1 MTNQIRQ
8 PVVVVLGHVDSGK
21 TSLLDKIRGTAVQ
34 AREVGGMTQH
44 IGASFFPIETLKQI
58 CGPLLA
64 SFKAEIRLPGLL
76 VIDTP
81 GHEVF
86 ANLRSRG
93 GSAADLAILVID
105 ILKGFEVQTYESV
118 EILRSRKVPFV
129 VALNKIDLIPG
140 WRSGNTP
147 YFTNSLKIQDDS
159 VIKELDEKIYNV
171 VGSFSRLNFKS
182 EAFYRVRDFTKEIAI
197 VPVSAKTGE
206 GIPELMAILIGLAQ
220 QYLTKRLT
228 LTSKLARG
236 ITLEVKEEMG
246 LGYTANVILLDG
258 TLKVGDTVVLGKR
271 DGAVVTKVK
280 ALFMPKPLDEMRD
293 PRDKFT
299 PVEFVSAAAG
309 VKLITQ
315 DLEGVLAG
323 TPLFGVETSND
334 IKEAIKSIESEVK
347 RVFINTDNI
356 GVIVK
361 ADTLGSL
368 EAIVEML
375 KRRNVPIR
383 IADIGP
389 VTRRDIIEASTVA
402 KVDPYLGVVLTFGV
416 KLLPDAEDEA
426 AKYNIRVFSDPI
438 VYNLI
443 QSYLDWVTKEK
454 EAAERLEFM
463 KLTPPCKFRIL
474 KGYVFRR
481 SNPAIFGIE
490 VLYGRL
496 KQKVTVMNE
505 NGKTIGTVHQIQDKG
520 ENINEAYA
528 GSQVAISMMEPI
540 VGRQIHEGEILY
552 TLPDEADVKLL
563 KSKYMHRLSE
573 DEVKVLD
580 EIIKIRRKVNPLYGF

>member
-1 MTNQIRQ
+1 MGQIRQ

-21 TSLLDKIRGTAVQ
+21 TLLLDKIRGTAVQ

-44 IGASFFPIETLKQI
+44 IGASFFPMETLKQI

-64 SFKAEIRLPGLL
+64 SFKAEIRIPGLL

-86 ANLRSRG
+86 TNLRIRG

-105 ILKGFEVQTYESV
+105 VMKGFEVQTYESV

-140 WRSGNTP
+140 WKSGKTP
-147 YFTNSLKIQDDS
+147 YFTDSLKAQSES
-159 VIKELDEKIYNV
+159 VVRELDERLYNV

-206 GIPELMAILIGLAQ
+206 GIPELMAVLIGLAQ
-220 QYLTKRLT
+220 QYLTKRLSI
-228 LTSKLARG
+228 TSGPARG
-236 ITLEVKEEMG
+236 ITLEVKEEIG
-246 LGYTANVILLDG
+246 LGHTANVILLDG
-258 TLKVGDTVVLGKR
+258 TLKIGDTIVLGKR
-271 DGAVVTKVK
+271 DGAVVTRVK

-299 PVEFVSAAAG
+299 PVESVSAAAG
-309 VKLITQ
+309 VKIVTP

-323 TPLFGVETSND
+323 TLLIGIETPDD
-334 IKEAIKSIESEVK
+334 IKEAMKLVESEMK
-347 RVFINTDNI
+347 RVFIHTDSV
-356 GVIVK
+356 GVIIK
-361 ADTLGSL
+361 ADTLGTL
-368 EAIVEML
+368 EAIVDML
-375 KRRNVPIR
+375 KRREVPIR

-402 KVDPYLGVVLTFGV
+402 KDDPYLGVVLTFGV
-416 KLLPDAEDEA
+416 RLLPDAEEEA
-426 AKYNIRVFSDPI
+426 IKHNIKVFSDPI

-443 QSYLDWVTKEK
+443 QSYLDWVAREK

-463 KLTPPCKFRIL
+463 KLTPPCKIRIL

-481 SNPAIFGIE
+481 SNPAIFGLE
-490 VLYGRL
+490 VLSGRL
-496 KQKVTVMNE
+496 RQKVTLMNE
-505 NGKTIGTVHQIQDKG
+505 NGKT
-520 ENINEAYA
+520 
-528 GSQVAISMMEPI
+528 
-540 VGRQIHEGEILY
+540 
-552 TLPDEADVKLL
+552 
-563 KSKYMHRLSE
+563 
-573 DEVKVLD
+573 
-580 EIIKIRRKVNPLYGF
+580 